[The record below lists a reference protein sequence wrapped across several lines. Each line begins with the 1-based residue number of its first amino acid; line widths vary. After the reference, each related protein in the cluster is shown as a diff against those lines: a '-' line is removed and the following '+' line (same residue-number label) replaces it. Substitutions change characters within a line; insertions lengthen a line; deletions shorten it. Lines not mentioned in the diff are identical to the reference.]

1 MISTLVAVLKEPA
14 VPEPP
19 VPVNSYR
26 FGSEGKSLRAISDLS
41 ARLSADK
48 KTPKSRFDRY
58 LCVVLATYGVF
69 SVFPLDVE
77 QQCCVWTQ
85 GNSLLALISG
95 FIRLDESTRHDAF
108 TLRMEKN

>member
-48 KTPKSRFDRY
+48 KTPKSRFDRH
-58 LCVVLATYGVF
+58 LPVVPAAYGVF
-69 SVFPLDVE
+69 SVFPTDVE
-77 QQCCVWTQ
+77 RKCCVWTP
-85 GNSLLALISG
+85 GGTPSLL
-95 FIRLDESTRHDAF
+95 
-108 TLRMEKN
+108 